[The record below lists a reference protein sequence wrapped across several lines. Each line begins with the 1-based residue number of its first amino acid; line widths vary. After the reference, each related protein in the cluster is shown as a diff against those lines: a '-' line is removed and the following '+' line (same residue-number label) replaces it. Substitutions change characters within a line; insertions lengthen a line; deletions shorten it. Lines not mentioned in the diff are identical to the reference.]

1 MSLWLA
7 VKVVCCSRVLFGSK
21 IIDCTGVESFGT
33 LLSTL
38 GDEHFVDRCV
48 VKVTIKDG
56 KGHQY
61 EVQLGAPLS
70 LCGLDQFHCKAVVFQ
85 LAELEA
91 SSTNRESS
99 SSPNAFEILMRSQR
113 RILLPQK
120 VSSDTMRADQ
130 KMYNDVIDLLAS
142 WNVGWSPDSV
152 ETVGKRCVKT
162 IVGALWYLDPHHE
175 RFSARSLASPA
186 SFHKF
191 KGYNDWKRKREKCP
205 QLTQHDLDKHVQAI
219 SSLLSQPWSHMN
231 RFKKL
236 KSELVTLVDVMK
248 QYLSYL
254 KKHSDAMKEAH
265 SSTSV
270 LHSVEENI
278 LLENRMPTLVC
289 QSEYH
294 LLQEKLLSLPAYHP
308 VFVNDYSSPDRFER
322 RHWLDRLQVEL
333 PIKMYR
339 FFHGNSLG
347 TLTFVWKLPSDGSE
361 DPNATAQAISLL
373 NSKQKCTA
381 LGRCVKTS

>member
-1 MSLWLA
+1 
-7 VKVVCCSRVLFGSK
+7 
-21 IIDCTGVESFGT
+21 
-33 LLSTL
+33 
-38 GDEHFVDRCV
+38 
-48 VKVTIKDG
+48 
-56 KGHQY
+56 
-61 EVQLGAPLS
+61 
-70 LCGLDQFHCKAVVFQ
+70 
-85 LAELEA
+85 
-91 SSTNRESS
+91 
-99 SSPNAFEILMRSQR
+99 
-113 RILLPQK
+113 
-120 VSSDTMRADQ
+120 
-130 KMYNDVIDLLAS
+130 MYNDVIDLLAS

-152 ETVGKRCVKT
+152 EIVGKRCVKT

-175 RFSARSLASPA
+175 RFSARSLAIPA
-186 SFHKF
+186 CFHKF

-231 RFKKL
+231 QFKKL
-236 KSELVTLVDVMK
+236 KTELVTLVDVMK

-270 LHSVEENI
+270 LRSVEENI
-278 LLENRMPTLVC
+278 LLEKRMSTLVC
-289 QSEYH
+289 QSEYR
-294 LLQEKLLSLPAYHP
+294 LLQEMLLSLPAYHP
-308 VFVNDYSSPDRFER
+308 VFVNDYSPPNRFER

-361 DPNATAQAISLL
+361 DPNATAQAISL
-373 NSKQKCTA
+373 NSKQKVYST
-381 LGRCVKTS
+381 RQMHKDFIVKYNRFVKAPTSVLRHMYKELVHDSSAATSIVEHVIDERVAEVIAEVQDPEIILDLRKNNGKVQSSFDDFWAELQKFLDEIVTPVNERRHGDTMYLPLANSIRDLREQICERLSKRFPDVT